1 MGRVAAPEWLEQGTD
16 TRSPAAAS
24 PAAVPPA
31 RVPLAGAG
39 AMVGGRWVAPVT
51 ASVSSGAGCA
61 VLLSTAGLLLEQCA
75 GVFDAVVLAQLDAAL
90 AHELAGD
97 ARRRAVEGAERLEQ
111 QVRAGAAAGNL
122 ADLAQFVST
131 ARGTATKAQAQA
143 VAATEVVLALGGTL
157 GNNTEKPAGT
167 ADTPTGTADI
177 PAGTTGVPAVAAG
190 FDAAVVDRVDPA
202 ALVEVMARL
211 EEVKNA
217 AAAAQ
222 AQAQAVFVAQQRL
235 LQARSGVPREKLGK
249 GVAEQVGLA
258 RHESASR
265 GRMLCGLAH
274 VVVREMPHTMNAFS
288 TGILS
293 EYRAGILA
301 RETACLSAG
310 DRARVDA
317 LVCAD
322 PEKLATMGSRE
333 LAAAAKNAALALDP
347 AAVAKRFARTESE
360 RNVSLRPAADG
371 MTLLSALVPLRQGVR
386 AYNLLTKIADSAK
399 AAGDDRGKGQLMAD
413 TLLHRLTRHT
423 PCTHNTDD
431 TGGNQDTAGTAG
443 ASGTENAAG
452 TSGRPADW
460 TADWTGESPRPGRAP
475 LCTTVTEPDI
485 ALELI
490 MTDRALFDGA
500 SDPAL
505 LVGHEPIPAPAARA
519 MIYGTPTNTGDP
531 GSMNSDSDAGNHD
544 GDGAVAVGESN
555 RVESGAA
562 DGRPPGRAAAFSPR
576 VWIKRLFTH
585 PETNALLAMD
595 SKGRLF
601 PEGMKEFLRLRDQ
614 TCATPYCDA
623 PIRDYDHIK
632 SWAAGGHTSI
642 ANGQGMCRACNQAK
656 EAPGWTSTTS
666 SNGTATP
673 ETTVTTPTGHRYI
686 STAPPL
692 PGPTRRQRPQRR

>member
-1 MGRVAAPEWLEQGTD
+1 MGRVAAPEWVEQGTD
-16 TRSPAAAS
+16 TGAPAAAS

-31 RVPLAGAG
+31 PVPLAGAG
-39 AMVGGRWVAPVT
+39 ALVGHGSVAPVT

-131 ARGTATKAQAQA
+131 ARGTATKARAQA
-143 VAATEVVLALGGTL
+143 AAATEVVLALGGTL
-157 GNNTEKPAGT
+157 GGNTGNR
-167 ADTPTGTADI
+167 
-177 PAGTTGVPAVAAG
+177 AGTTGTPGAVAAG
-190 FDAAVVDRVDPA
+190 FDAGVVDRVDPA

-288 TGILS
+288 AGILS
-293 EYRAGILA
+293 EYRARILA

-322 PEKLATMGSRE
+322 QEKLATMGSRE

-347 AAVAKRFARTESE
+347 AAVAKRFARAESE

-399 AAGDDRGKGQLMAD
+399 AAGDERGKGQLMAD

-431 TGGNQDTAGTAG
+431 PGTGGNQDTASTAG
-443 ASGTENAAG
+443 SDNPAG
-452 TSGRPADW
+452 TSGWSADW
-460 TADWTGESPRPGRAP
+460 TADWPAGWTGEGSRPGRAR

-519 MIYGTPTNTGDP
+519 MIYGTPTNTDS
-531 GSMNSDSDAGNHD
+531 GSMNSGSDADTGN
-544 GDGAVAVGESN
+544 GAIAGGESD
-555 RVESGAA
+555 RVESGGA
-562 DGRPPGRAAAFSPR
+562 DGRPPGRAAAFSPT

-595 SKGRLF
+595 SRGRLF

-642 ANGQGMCRACNQAK
+642 TNGQGMCRACNQAK

-666 SNGTATP
+666 SNGTAAP

-686 STAPPL
+686 TTAPPL
-692 PGPTRRQRPQRR
+692 PGPTRRQRPQRC